1 MTTALQILL
10 IFCLL
15 AVIVL
20 GYSNFPSPS
29 KKFTILLTKLTD
41 NVESVHLQLNNN
53 NNNNDKNISTETE
66 GNSPFTVLLTEYVN
80 IENNKTIL
88 ASAEGLSTDE
98 LSIYSR
104 YLFNQNYSLQT
115 GVITR
120 KRRVNLKCHD
130 TYNELMSLWK
140 SEKLLVKSKDFP
152 SNILNNEDKVDKFK
166 SIISSHIRK
175 MKMVHEDSRLYDNI
189 IQKFL
194 NVSIN
199 FTEYSNN
206 NIITL
211 NFDEK
216 ISKLKSFAVWFRN
229 EFPYYYDNC
238 IFCKNKQSNFPYGS
252 VYPTKEELSYHA
264 RITELYCC
272 SICKETS
279 RFPRFNS
286 VHKVLDTR
294 RGRCG
299 EYSMLMLRM
308 LNLLGHTHTF
318 NSFLAT
324 YTYLL

>member
-1 MTTALQILL
+1 MTIALQILL
-10 IFCLL
+10 LFCLL
-15 AVIVL
+15 ALIVL
-20 GYSNFPSPS
+20 GYSNFPT
-29 KKFTILLTKLTD
+29 KKSTILLKLTD

-53 NNNNDKNISTETE
+53 NNNNNDKNISTEIE

-152 SNILNNEDKVDKFK
+152 SNILINEDKVDKFK

-175 MKMVHEDSRLYDNI
+175 MKMVHEDSKLYDNI

-199 FTEYSNN
+199 FTEYSNI
-206 NIITL
+206 NIIAL

-216 ISKLKSFAVWFRN
+216 ISKLKSFAVWFRD

-238 IFCKNKQSNFPYGS
+238 IFCKNKQSNFQYGS

-308 LNLLGHTHTF
+308 LNLLGRTHTF

-324 YTYLL
+324 YTYLLN